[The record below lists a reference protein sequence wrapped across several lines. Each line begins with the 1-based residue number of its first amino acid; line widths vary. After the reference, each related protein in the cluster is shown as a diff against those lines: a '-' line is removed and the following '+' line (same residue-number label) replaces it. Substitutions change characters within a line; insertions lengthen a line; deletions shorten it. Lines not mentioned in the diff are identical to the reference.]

1 MPRFSAMKAS
11 DIPASG
17 RQRKPKVDRL
27 AAYVEALQEAPDALR
42 VDLEPGDNA
51 RGVAIRLQA
60 AARRLGR
67 RVKTKNIGGTL
78 YVTRVS

>member
-1 MPRFSAMKAS
+1 MPRFSAIKTS
-11 DIPASG
+11 DIPVTG

-27 AAYVEALQEAPDALR
+27 AVYVEALQQADALR
-42 VDLEPGDNA
+42 VELEPGDNA